1 VAEQTQLDRAVEVGE
16 PVRASASESA
26 RTVAGGRARPAAE
39 RVDEPPILE
48 VVGVTHRFDDVVAV
62 DEVSIVARQGE
73 FLTILG
79 QSGSGKT
86 TLLRIISGLEK
97 PTQAQAL
104 RIAGRDVLNVPAAD
118 RNCTTVFQHYALFPH
133 MSVGE
138 NVEYGLK
145 VRGLPKD
152 QRRNRAI
159 EALELVRLGDKYGRR
174 VHQLSGGERQRVALA
189 RALVTRP
196 AILLL
201 DEPLGALDEKLRL
214 DMQVELLELHKQLGM
229 TFVYI
234 THSQEE
240 ALTMSDRVALMRHGR
255 IVQEGPPRE
264 LFERPISRFVAD
276 FMGVE
281 NILEGTLRTLEGEH
295 ATVQVRNRAIRGL
308 WCGRQQSSPGSPVA
322 VGIRAERI
330 FLGSPKAEV
339 GRANQLPGRPGNTI
353 YKGKYLD
360 QSVETDVGT
369 IKTRIWDSHVDVS
382 RISSLWWAEADCM
395 IMPHAG
401 SAARADNSSAS
412 QSKPKG
418 GKA

>member
-1 VAEQTQLDRAVEVGE
+1 VAEQSQLDRAAELAE
-16 PVRASASESA
+16 LSRESSREDA
-26 RTVAGGRARPAAE
+26 RRVAGGSARSVAGG
-39 RVDEPPILE
+39 VSGPPILE
-48 VVGVTHRFDDVVAV
+48 VVGVTHRFDEVVAL

-97 PTQAQAL
+97 PTRASAL
-104 RIAGRDVLNVPAAD
+104 RIAGRDVLTVPAAD

-214 DMQVELLELHKQLGM
+214 DMQVELLELHEQLGM

-240 ALTMSDRVALMRHGR
+240 ALTMSDRVVLMRRGR

-264 LFERPISRFVAD
+264 LFERPINRFVAD

-281 NILEGTLRTLEGEH
+281 NILEGTLRALDGEH
-295 ATVQVRNRAIRGL
+295 ATVQVRGRAIRGL
-308 WCGRQQSSPGSPVA
+308 WCGRQQISPGSPVV
-322 VGIRAERI
+322 VGVRAERI
-330 FLGSPKAEV
+330 FLGSPKAEL
-339 GRANQLPGRPGNTI
+339 GRANQLPGRPESTI

-360 QSVETDVGT
+360 QSVETEVGT
-369 IKTRIWDSHVDVS
+369 IKARIWDSHVDVS
-382 RISSLWWAEADCM
+382 RISGLWWAEADCM

-401 SAARADNSSAS
+401 SAAHADDPPTS
-412 QSKPKG
+412 QG
-418 GKA
+418 